1 MKLWRLGAV
10 LVGYLFVSM
19 SMIYSQGT
27 STHVEW
33 PVVAGGPGG
42 MRYSPL
48 KQINASNVNQLQVAW
63 SYDVSD
69 GAGTLETNPIVVN
82 GVLYGYTPA
91 QKIFAVNAA
100 TGQQLWQFDSG
111 APSRGNNRGVGYWRS
126 GSDERIFAGIREF
139 V

>member
-1 MKLWRLGAV
+1 ML
-10 LVGYLFVSM
+10 S
-19 SMIYSQGT
+19 SQSG
-27 STHVEW
+27 STNVEW

-48 KQINASNVNQLQVAW
+48 KQINASNVNQLEVAW
-63 SYDVSD
+63 TYDVSD

-91 QKIFAVNAA
+91 QKIFALNAA
-100 TGQQLWQFDSG
+100 SGQQLWQFDSG
-111 APSRGNNRGVGYWRS
+111 APARGNNRGVAYWRD
-126 GSDERIFAGIREF
+126 GSQERIFAGVLEY